1 MSDNSEVPRRRPE
14 ELPLEVREVVA
25 DLMKLARR
33 DGMTRTK
40 LAECSAV
47 LAAAAKRAPKGASG
61 AELARLAED
70 SVRTQI
76 NSLPNLTD
84 RALLVA
90 GLNSQGTDEPTS
102 YEARITH
109 LVNSTPEWQPA
120 KEIDSEGAIGRFRS
134 QLTIELAWRLLG
146 GAPTYAMPRPP
157 SDDLELADRLRRQH
171 RDGDAV
177 SILKRV
183 ATDSQDE
190 SDRRDAWR
198 LLATIGYESGQ
209 YDGAELVFN
218 MAFNETSQLRR
229 GGRLA
234 MAVDRYARRLTD
246 EEEYDRAI
254 AIVSKALGIFFEG
267 RWLWRR
273 YGCIRWYAGDLL
285 DAYSALTVALNLGYP
300 ASRVFHA
307 RGQVLAELGRYD
319 EAIAE
324 LNEALR
330 VPRSSLSAAQA
341 IGGRAYAVGMS
352 GYLKDSL
359 TDFDTAAVT
368 TPESG
373 WLWYWRALCLR
384 HNGQPEEAVADLE
397 RCLTLDLPRLPGPR
411 RAHALRLLESELQN
425 D

>member
-1 MSDNSEVPRRRPE
+1 MGDNSEVPRRRSE
-14 ELPLEVREVVA
+14 ELPPELRDLVA
-25 DLMKLARR
+25 NLLKLARR
-33 DGMTRTK
+33 EGMTRTK

-47 LAAAAKRAPKGASG
+47 LAAAAKRAPTGASP

-70 SVRTQI
+70 SIRTQI

-109 LVNSTPEWQPA
+109 LVNSTPEWRPT

-134 QLTIELAWRLLG
+134 QLMIELAWRLLG

-177 SILKRV
+177 SVLKRV
-183 ATDSQDE
+183 ATDSGEE

-198 LLATIGYESGQ
+198 LLATIGYESGE
-209 YDGAELVFN
+209 YHGAEFAFD
-218 MAFNETSQLRR
+218 MAFNETSQMRR
-229 GGRLA
+229 GGKLA
-234 MAVDRYARRLTD
+234 MAVDRYARRLAE
-246 EEEYDRAI
+246 EEEYDRAV
-254 AIVSKALGIFFEG
+254 AIVTKALGIFFEG

-273 YGCIRWYAGDLL
+273 YGCIKWYAGDLI
-285 DAYSALTVALNLGYP
+285 DAYAALTVALNLGYP

-324 LNEALR
+324 LNDALR
-330 VPRSSLSAAQA
+330 VPRSSLSTAQA

-352 GYLKDSL
+352 GNLKASL
-359 TDFDTAAVT
+359 ADFDTAAVT
-368 TPESG
+368 IPESG

-384 HNGQPEEAVADLE
+384 HNGHTAEAATDLE
-397 RCLTLDLPRLPGPR
+397 RSLKVDLPRLPGPR
-411 RAHALRLLESELQN
+411 RDHARRLLSESRS
-425 D
+425 